1 MCWSRTLKLQNIT
14 LTKSYG
20 FWKKEGSQTTYNIN
34 LTCNYY
40 DDIYIEKNEPFKADW
55 RATMKMSGKMYT
67 TQIILQDEL
76 GVILYDYFIL
86 FYFIFLHHKMGKA
99 VGSRFG
105 HQVKKSGLC

>member
-1 MCWSRTLKLQNIT
+1 
-14 LTKSYG
+14 
-20 FWKKEGSQTTYNIN
+20 
-34 LTCNYY
+34 
-40 DDIYIEKNEPFKADW
+40 
-55 RATMKMSGKMYT
+55 MKMSGKMYT